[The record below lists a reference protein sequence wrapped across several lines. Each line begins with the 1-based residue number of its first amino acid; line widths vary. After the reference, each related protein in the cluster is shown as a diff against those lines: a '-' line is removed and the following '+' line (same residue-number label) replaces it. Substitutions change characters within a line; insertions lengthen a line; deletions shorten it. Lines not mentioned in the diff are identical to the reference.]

1 MRIKS
6 EKEEK
11 DVVYYFIFD
20 PTRKRDSGQGER
32 APSSK
37 CSIKSQKKNG
47 KNERN
52 LKKNLEESFAKA
64 SALASPHTRARA
76 QRTDEL
82 ERHEQETALSVFV
95 VCELR
100 ERLC

>member
-1 MRIKS
+1 MKRK
-6 EKEEK
+6 KK
-11 DVVYYFIFD
+11 TLFI
-20 PTRKRDSGQGER
+20 SIQQER
-32 APSSK
+32 GTGREGTLLEMLNQKP
-37 CSIKSQKKNG
+37 KKNG

>member
-1 MRIKS
+1 MRTKS

-11 DVVYYFIFD
+11 DVVYF
-20 PTRKRDSGQGER
+20 RSNKKEGQWTGREGTLLEMLNQK
-32 APSSK
+32 P
-37 CSIKSQKKNG
+37 KKNG

-95 VCELR
+95 VRELR

>member
-1 MRIKS
+1 MKRK
-6 EKEEK
+6 KK
-11 DVVYYFIFD
+11 TLFFISIQQERG
-20 PTRKRDSGQGER
+20 TRER
-32 APSSK
+32 GHPPRNDQK
-37 CSIKSQKKNG
+37 PKKNG

>member
-1 MRIKS
+1 MK
-6 EKEEK
+6 
-11 DVVYYFIFD
+11 
-20 PTRKRDSGQGER
+20 RKIQQER
-32 APSSK
+32 GTGREGPLLEMLNQK
-37 CSIKSQKKNG
+37 PKKNG

>member
-1 MRIKS
+1 MKRK
-6 EKEEK
+6 KK
-11 DVVYYFIFD
+11 TLFI
-20 PTRKRDSGQGER
+20 SIQQER
-32 APSSK
+32 GTGREGTLLEMNQKP
-37 CSIKSQKKNG
+37 KKNG

>member
-1 MRIKS
+1 MKRK
-6 EKEEK
+6 KK
-11 DVVYYFIFD
+11 TLFIILF
-20 PTRKRDSGQGER
+20 SIQQER
-32 APSSK
+32 GTGREGTLLEMLNQKP
-37 CSIKSQKKNG
+37 KKNG

>member
-1 MRIKS
+1 MRTKS

-11 DVVYYFIFD
+11 DVVYF
-20 PTRKRDSGQGER
+20 RSNKKEGQWTGREGTLLEMLNQK
-32 APSSK
+32 P
-37 CSIKSQKKNG
+37 KKNG